1 MGAVGEVFGL
11 LSIKA
16 KKMEGRKEKVHK
28 GSHWKACVL
37 RLDRLFKVSFASL
50 CTFPFDVS
58 TLKVNDIQ

>member
-1 MGAVGEVFGL
+1 MGAVGEGFGL

-16 KKMEGRKEKVHK
+16 KKMGGRKEKVHK

-37 RLDRLFKVSFASL
+37 RLDRLFKISSVSL

-58 TLKVNDIQ
+58 TLKVNDVQ